1 MIWISLILC
10 SGFFFS
16 LNHIVRKRILK
27 NADVTD
33 MMILT
38 GSFGFFCLIPFAGE
52 VDFGISSSNIILIS
66 INAVFAFTGSYLLN
80 IAYKHCEIS
89 TVSPLLNFNPLLVIL
104 LSYFQLGEVLNSQQF
119 AGVMLILLG
128 GYIVTLKEIRNFFNP
143 FTALPAKYF
152 LIVLATLVLWSFC
165 PVINRV
171 VLFETDAM
179 THIFFFAMF
188 IFIIQLV
195 LIIAMNRY
203 KRVASLA
210 KKQWF
215 LIIIA
220 GGFWIISD
228 FLHLKALAVPAAV
241 VSLAIPAKRLSNLL
255 TVVLGGTVF
264 KEKSLVV
271 KSMACI
277 FMIAGLYVIGIN

>member
-1 MIWISLILC
+1 MTCITLILC

-16 LNHIVRKRILK
+16 LNHILRKKILE

-38 GSFGFFCLIPFAGE
+38 GSFGFFCLLPFIKE
-52 VDFGISSSNIILIS
+52 VDFKISSVNMLLIL

-104 LSYFQLGEVLNSQQF
+104 LSYFQLGETLNAQQF
-119 AGVMLILLG
+119 SGVMLILLG
-128 GYIVTLKEIRNFFNP
+128 GYIITLKEIKHFFNP
-143 FTALPAKYF
+143 FTSMPAKYF

-171 VLFETDAM
+171 VLFEIDVM

-188 IFIIQLV
+188 IFIIQLI
-195 LIIAMNRY
+195 LIITTNRY
-203 KRVASLA
+203 KRVALLA
-210 KKQWF
+210 KRQWF

-220 GGFWIISD
+220 GAFWIISD
-228 FLHLKALAVPAAV
+228 FLHLQALAIPTAV
-241 VSLAIPAKRLSNLL
+241 VSLAIPVKRLSNLL
-255 TVVLGGTVF
+255 TVLLGGTIF
-264 KEKSLVV
+264 KEKSLIP
-271 KSMACI
+271 KSMACM
-277 FMIAGLYVIGIN
+277 FMIAGLYIIGVN

>member
-1 MIWISLILC
+1 
-10 SGFFFS
+10 
-16 LNHIVRKRILK
+16 
-27 NADVTD
+27 
-33 MMILT
+33 
-38 GSFGFFCLIPFAGE
+38 
-52 VDFGISSSNIILIS
+52 
-66 INAVFAFTGSYLLN
+66 
-80 IAYKHCEIS
+80 
-89 TVSPLLNFNPLLVIL
+89 
-104 LSYFQLGEVLNSQQF
+104 
-119 AGVMLILLG
+119 
-128 GYIVTLKEIRNFFNP
+128 
-143 FTALPAKYF
+143 
-152 LIVLATLVLWSFC
+152 
-165 PVINRV
+165 
-171 VLFETDAM
+171 FETDAM

-255 TVVLGGTVF
+255 TVVIGGAVF
-264 KEKSLVV
+264 KEKSLAV

-277 FMIAGLYVIGIN
+277 FMIAGLYIIGIN